1 VVQARPLLRHPVTAD
16 PAAAAL
22 PNAIVLQE
30 VIGAVATTS
39 LSGSCWLRARYV
51 EDCCGR
57 EEVGRR

>member
-1 VVQARPLLRHPVTAD
+1 VIQARRLLRHPVTVD

-39 LSGSCWLRARYV
+39 SWSNR
-51 EDCCGR
+51 
-57 EEVGRR
+57 